1 MFLQYFSL
9 KFNPF
14 TKEVPTEDLFISQ
27 DLQELEQR
35 LKYLQHTRGI
45 GLVAGEPGTGK
56 STTLRKF
63 VTELNPSL
71 YRHCYFSLATVTL
84 NEFYHGLAL
93 KLGEQPTHKRVAM
106 FRQIQQAIC
115 NMYYDNRITPVIV
128 LDEIHLASSK
138 LLEDLRLIFN
148 FKMDSQ
154 NPFILILSGQP
165 PIRNKLGL
173 NINKPLRQRLTVKHI
188 MQGLKQEEIK
198 DYCNSRL
205 RLAGLVEDIITEPAF
220 EAIYANSNG
229 IPRVVNSLMTNS
241 LIYACNQN
249 QRRVDEEVIY
259 HAQIELNI

>member
-1 MFLQYFSL
+1 MFLQYFGL

-14 TKEVPTEDLFISQ
+14 TKEVPADKLYISQ

-35 LKYLQHTRGI
+35 LKYLQNTRGI
-45 GLVAGEPGTGK
+45 GLVAGEPGAGK
-56 STTLRKF
+56 STTLRRF
-63 VTELNPSL
+63 VSELNPSL
-71 YRHCYFSLATVTL
+71 YRHCYFSLATVTVS
-84 NEFYHGLAL
+84 EFYQGLAL
-93 KLGEQPTHKRVAM
+93 ELGEQPVHKKVAI
-106 FRQIQQAIC
+106 FRQIQQAVSS
-115 NMYYDNRITPVIV
+115 MYYDNRITPVII
-128 LDEIHLASSK
+128 LDEIHLASNK

-154 NPFILILSGQP
+154 NPFILILAGQP
-165 PIRNKLGL
+165 TIRNKLGM

-198 DYCNSRL
+198 DYCKSRL
-205 RLAGLVEDIITEPAF
+205 ELAGLVEDIITDSAF

-249 QRRVDEEVIY
+249 QRQINEEVVY
-259 HAQIELNI
+259 HAQNELNI

>member
-1 MFLQYFSL
+1 MFLQHFGL

-14 TKEVPTEDLFISQ
+14 TKEIPTENLFISQ
-27 DLQELEQR
+27 DLLELEHR
-35 LKYLQHTRGI
+35 LKYLQQTRGI

-84 NEFYHGLAL
+84 SEFYQAL
-93 KLGEQPTHKRVAM
+93 TLELGEQPANRRVVM
-106 FRQIQQAIC
+106 FRQIQQAISS
-115 NMYYDNRITPVIV
+115 MYYDNRITPVII
-128 LDEIHLASSK
+128 LDEIHMASNK

-154 NPFILILSGQP
+154 NPFILILAGQP

-173 NINKPLRQRLTVKHI
+173 NINKPLRQRLAVKHI
-188 MQGLKQEEIK
+188 MQGLRQEEIK

-205 RLAGLVEDIITEPAF
+205 RLAGLVEDIITEAAY
-220 EAIYANSNG
+220 EVIYSNSNG
-229 IPRVVNSLMTNS
+229 IPRVVNSLLTNAM
-241 LIYACNQN
+241 IYACNQN
-249 QRRVDEEVIY
+249 QRSIDEEAIY
-259 HAQIELNI
+259 HAQNELNI